1 MPALSV
7 LSHLHGAARYKC
19 VHDHVEVVVSVGAGG
34 PGQHAYGGRC
44 RKLLSPSQEKFLLCE
59 KLSISR
65 SLDEEVGAAGCV
77 HAISAPPMME
87 FNFCVKAISHIY
99 TTCAQ
104 KWVLASSEEIHMYR
118 EIRPGNNAAI
128 ATV

>member
-7 LSHLHGAARYKC
+7 FSHLHGAARYKC
-19 VHDHVEVVVSVGAGG
+19 VHDHVEIVVSVGAGG
-34 PGQHAYGGRC
+34 AGQHAYGGRC

-77 HAISAPPMME
+77 HAISAPPMMGIQ
-87 FNFCVKAISHIY
+87 FLRKSNQPYLYYMCTKMG
-99 TTCAQ
+99 TC
-104 KWVLASSEEIHMYR
+104 KF
-118 EIRPGNNAAI
+118 
-128 ATV
+128 